1 MASDLENAIRMAA
14 ETVAK
19 YVADVASMSVE
30 TKYVQIGANG
40 DVDFSQAKP
49 VARTLIR
56 LDGDSDEIIPLR
68 QAENGRFE
76 ADADLMDIHRRNVQT
91 TIDYRARLLDA
102 FLAGLGRPG
111 PVGF

>member
-1 MASDLENAIRMAA
+1 MASDLENSIRMAA

-30 TKYVQIGANG
+30 TKYVEIGANG

-76 ADADLMDIHRRNVQT
+76 ADADLMDIHRSNVQT

-102 FLAGLGRPG
+102 LLDVLRSRGL
-111 PVGF
+111 